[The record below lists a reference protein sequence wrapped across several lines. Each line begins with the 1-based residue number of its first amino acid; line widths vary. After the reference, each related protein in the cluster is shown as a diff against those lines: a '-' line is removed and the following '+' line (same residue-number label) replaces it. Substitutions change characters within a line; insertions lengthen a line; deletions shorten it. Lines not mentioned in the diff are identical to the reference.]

1 MYGGA
6 GGTPVCFYCF
16 VCVHLSLPL
25 GCGAAMEALERQTR
39 GAAWTFS
46 LMSAIPLPRWNP
58 SLGPLPS
65 TMSWTL
71 GCGAMEAFV
80 GQTRGGRGLFPDDR
94 DLLAELRHH
103 LLGNFASWT
112 PSVGLGALW
121 PLVLCS
127 LLLSGVA
134 NEGRM

>member
-6 GGTPVCFYCF
+6 GGFAVCFYCF

-25 GCGAAMEALERQTR
+25 GCGAATEALERQTR

-46 LMSAIPLPRWNP
+46 LMSAIPLPA
-58 SLGPLPS
+58 

-94 DLLAELRHH
+94 DLLAELRHN
-103 LLGNFASWT
+103 LLGIFASWT